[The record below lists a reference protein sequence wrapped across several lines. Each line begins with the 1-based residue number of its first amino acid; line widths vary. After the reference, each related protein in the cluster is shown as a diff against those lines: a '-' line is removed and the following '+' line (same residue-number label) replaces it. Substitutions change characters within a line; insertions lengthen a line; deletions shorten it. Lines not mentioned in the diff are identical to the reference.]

1 MNPSASGWINKHF
14 PVSIDFAKEHI
25 SEENFYGQ
33 LRETGFLY
41 ANSVTTFTYKN
52 RQVELDWTTEELT
65 KINLFDSLVYIY
77 TKEKTDASKEDC
89 INTIIDF
96 YKKLE
101 KQNKSFFKISFFKN
115 SAEEKLEKIL
125 HHRIQTNKS
134 VFQKNFSNIITNA
147 LLFIDVLAFQ
157 HFLST
162 SKNPFSYSQ
171 ELEGLLTNTI
181 YLAFQEKGIQSKYEK
196 LILKLLQNSLRYTAI
211 DQQYLDFEE
220 LNFSVLQHQFEK
232 NYLLDL
238 SCISVYSDEELEKNE
253 FLFLKKL
260 NKELLFPNDK
270 LLVSIKYMVA
280 FLKKHKGEISYF
292 SYSNAVK
299 HFYNNTNRMVSVLIL
314 RNKKRLLQELNESRE
329 LVILLHKSSKTDLNE
344 TEKQKVK
351 NQLLDICKSV
361 PSLAIFI
368 LPGGSVLLPILIK
381 FIPQLLPS
389 AFNENR
395 IEKP

>member
-14 PVSIDFAKEHI
+14 PISINFAQQQVPEDNLYK
-25 SEENFYGQ
+25 N
-33 LRETGFLY
+33 LRKTGFLY
-41 ANSVTTFTYKN
+41 ANSISTFTYKSK
-52 RQVELDWTTEELT
+52 QAELDWTTEELT
-65 KINLFDSLVYIY
+65 KINLFDCLIYIY
-77 TKEKTDASKEDC
+77 TKEKTYTSKEDC
-89 INTIIDF
+89 INAIITF

-157 HFLST
+157 HYLST
-162 SKNPFSYSQ
+162 SKNPYSYSQ
-171 ELEGLLTNTI
+171 ELEGLITNTI

-211 DQQYLDFEE
+211 DQQYLDFKE
-220 LNFSVLQHQFEK
+220 LNFSILQHQFEK

-260 NKELLFPNDK
+260 NKELSFSEDK
-270 LLVSIKYMVA
+270 LLDSIKYMIA
-280 FLKKHKGEISYF
+280 FLKKYKDKISYF

-299 HFYNNTNRMVSVLIL
+299 HFYKNTNRMVSVLIL
-314 RNKKRLLQELNESRE
+314 RNKKRLITELSESKELLVLLSKSTRTELNE
-329 LVILLHKSSKTDLNE
+329 I
-344 TEKQKVK
+344 EKQKVK

-395 IEKP
+395 TK